1 MEIAVTIM
9 GIGITLF
16 AAILTYLA
24 WRNGKIIR
32 ENTAIIVNKIDG
44 LGQKIDM
51 LAQKI
56 DNFGRKIDEGFRKM
70 DEGFRLI
77 ALLILAETP
86 EEKKDIAKKIL
97 EDIGKK

>member
-1 MEIAVTIM
+1 LKKKIKLFLEKGVEDMEIAVTIM

-44 LGQKIDM
+44 LGQK
-51 LAQKI
+51 
-56 DNFGRKIDEGFRKM
+56 
-70 DEGFRLI
+70 
-77 ALLILAETP
+77 
-86 EEKKDIAKKIL
+86 
-97 EDIGKK
+97 

>member
-32 ENTAIIVNKIDG
+32 ENTAIIVSKIDEV
-44 LGQKIDM
+44 GQKIDN
-51 LAQKI
+51 L
-56 DNFGRKIDEGFRKM
+56 GRKI

-77 ALLILAETP
+77 ALLILSETP
-86 EEKKDIAKKIL
+86 EEKRKLAKKIL
-97 EDIGKK
+97 GEKE

>member
-32 ENTAIIVNKIDG
+32 ENTSIIVSKIDE
-44 LGQKIDM
+44 LGQKIDN
-51 LAQKI
+51 L
-56 DNFGRKIDEGFRKM
+56 GRKI

-77 ALLILAETP
+77 ALLILSETP
-86 EEKKDIAKKIL
+86 EEKRKLAKKIL
-97 EDIGKK
+97 GEKE

>member
-16 AAILTYLA
+16 PAILTYLA

-32 ENTAIIVNKIDG
+32 ENTAIIVSKIDE
-44 LGQKIDM
+44 LGQKIDN
-51 LAQKI
+51 L
-56 DNFGRKIDEGFRKM
+56 GRKI

-77 ALLILAETP
+77 ALLILSETP
-86 EEKKDIAKKIL
+86 EEKRKLAKKIL
-97 EDIGKK
+97 GEKE

>member
-32 ENTAIIVNKIDG
+32 ENTAIIVSKIDE
-44 LGQKIDM
+44 LGQKIDN
-51 LAQKI
+51 L
-56 DNFGRKIDEGFRKM
+56 GRKI

-77 ALLILAETP
+77 ALLILAEAP
-86 EEKKDIAKKIL
+86 EEKRKLAKKIL
-97 EDIGKK
+97 GEKE

>member
-16 AAILTYLA
+16 AAILTYLT
-24 WRNGKIIR
+24 WRNEKIIR
-32 ENTAIIVNKIDG
+32 ENTAIIVSKIDE
-44 LGQKIDM
+44 

-56 DNFGRKIDEGFRKM
+56 DNLGRKI

-86 EEKKDIAKKIL
+86 EEKRKLAKKIL
-97 EDIGKK
+97 GEKE

>member
-32 ENTAIIVNKIDG
+32 ENTAIIVSKIDE
-44 LGQKIDM
+44 LGQKIDN
-51 LAQKI
+51 L
-56 DNFGRKIDEGFRKM
+56 GRKI

-77 ALLILAETP
+77 ALLILAETS
-86 EEKKDIAKKIL
+86 EEKRKLAKKIL
-97 EDIGKK
+97 GEKE

>member
-56 DNFGRKIDEGFRKM
+56 DNLGRKIDEGFR
-70 DEGFRLI
+70 LI
-77 ALLILAETP
+77 AILILAETP
-86 EEKKDIAKKIL
+86 EEKRKLAKKIL
-97 EDIGKK
+97 GEKE

>member
-32 ENTAIIVNKIDG
+32 ENTSIIVSKIDE
-44 LGQKIDM
+44 LGQKIDN
-51 LAQKI
+51 L
-56 DNFGRKIDEGFRKM
+56 GRKI

-86 EEKKDIAKKIL
+86 EEKRKLAKKIL
-97 EDIGKK
+97 GEKE